1 MLFNLEHRTTN
12 ELVTGEE
19 RERARHGRRRARSRI
34 DVEEPLQQVDGVNI
48 PGQALAGHA
57 PQDGAQVPDHLPLA
71 LRDLLALAIR
81 HGEGA
86 A

>member
-1 MLFNLEHRTTN
+1 MGRANDTN

-19 RERARHGRRRARSRI
+19 RERARRGRRRASSWI
-34 DVEEPLQQVDGVNI
+34 DVEEPLQQVDRVSI
-48 PGQALAGHA
+48 PGEPLAGHA
-57 PQDGAQVPDHLPLA
+57 PQNGTQVPDHFALA
-71 LRDLLALAIR
+71 LRDLPALAIR